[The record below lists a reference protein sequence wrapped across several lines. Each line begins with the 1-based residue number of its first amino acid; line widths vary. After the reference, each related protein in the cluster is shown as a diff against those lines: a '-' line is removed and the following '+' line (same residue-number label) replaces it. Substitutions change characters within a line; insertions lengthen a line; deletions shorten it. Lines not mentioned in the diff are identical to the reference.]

1 MFFNGQKLKYIHV
14 TYYFLEKKQVV
25 RGVLQ
30 KISQNSQE
38 NTSARVYFL
47 KKLIKNFIKKETLAQ
62 VFSCEFCAVS
72 KNLLFFIEHLWWV
85 LLQEVS
91 ISFRLILVNLFK
103 VRFFTTSK
111 KL

>member
-1 MFFNGQKLKYIHV
+1 MFFNGQKLNYIHV
-14 TYYFLEKKQVV
+14 TYPFLEKKQVV

-47 KKLIKNFIKKETLAQ
+47 KKLIKNFTKKETLAQ

-72 KNLLFFIEHLWWV
+72 KNTFFYRTPLVGASARSFNLL
-85 LLQEVS
+85 
-91 ISFRLILVNLFK
+91 
-103 VRFFTTSK
+103 
-111 KL
+111 

>member
-14 TYYFLEKKQVV
+14 TYSFLEKKQVV

-30 KISQNSQE
+30 KISQNSKE

-47 KKLIKNFIKKETLAQ
+47 KKLIKNFTKKETQ

-72 KNLLFFIEHLWWV
+72 MNTFF
-85 LLQEVS
+85 S
-91 ISFRLILVNLFK
+91 
-103 VRFFTTSK
+103 
-111 KL
+111 